1 MSEYL
6 SDSSRE
12 ILEADRAIKTVAQR
26 AIHMAAADGGT
37 CPMWEDYPE
46 IGENDWFA
54 VLEEVDKI
62 AAAPDGY
69 EAAYAFLT
77 ARADHD
83 A

>member
-1 MSEYL
+1 MSGI
-6 SDSSRE
+6 DRE
-12 ILEADRAIKTVAQR
+12 ALEGTRAIRIVAQH

-46 IGENDWFA
+46 IGENDWYA

-69 EAAYAFLT
+69 EAAYALLE
-77 ARADHD
+77 ARAEHG